1 MSGQVTTTVTPM
13 RGVLSLSLGTA
24 VTRGLALCTQLLLV
38 IWLAPA
44 EFGYWAAA
52 SSAMSLVT
60 GLVNFGEVNGYL
72 ANEGSMLQRARR
84 AIWRLNTLLVIV
96 GLGIA
101 GAYVYWGDT
110 RVAALALLIAVSI
123 PIQGDSDLMY
133 AAGVRSSQFS
143 LLIWAQSFGAVLK
156 LLVAVAIASWSES
169 ALALAVSALAYYV
182 AVDAA
187 ILSRLR
193 RHDPQP
199 ATPAFEPHRK
209 QRFSWAVNSLMM
221 TIPLQSAYLV
231 AQFLAT
237 PEVLGVLYLAFQIT
251 LGISGVI
258 SQPLARVALSAFAS
272 LQGGRRARTAMSFM
286 HVFASGMLTIVACG
300 ILVMPWAEP
309 YISPEWTVAVPAT
322 LTLLVSLT
330 PRIVSPVIDGF
341 QQSSG
346 RWWQAT
352 TFNAVDAIGTGL
364 AACTAVFGDVV
375 LLAISISVWKV
386 LFGVGRFLVVMRE
399 VKFASR
405 ALFAGLLILTSTLGF
420 ICVNSEHIT
429 RVLLCFL
436 LIFMGAGWLILTLS
450 KTSTPVAAQNE
461 KAN

>member
-1 MSGQVTTTVTPM
+1 M
-13 RGVLSLSLGTA
+13 RGVLSLSAGTV

-44 EFGYWAAA
+44 QFGYWAAA

-72 ANEGSMLQRARR
+72 AHPGSMLRRTRR
-84 AIWRLNTLLVIV
+84 AIWRLNSLLVIV

-101 GAYVYWGDT
+101 GAYLYAGDA
-110 RVAALALLIAVSI
+110 RIAALALLIAVSI

-133 AAGVRSSQFS
+133 AAGIRSRQYS
-143 LLIWAQSFGAVLK
+143 LLIFAQSLSAVLK
-156 LLVAVAIASWSES
+156 LIVAVAIAFWSES

-182 AVDAA
+182 ALDAA
-187 ILSRLR
+187 VLSRLR
-193 RHDPQP
+193 RQDPP
-199 ATPAFEPHRK
+199 LSTPTFEPHRR
-209 QRFSWAVNSLMM
+209 QRVSWAVNSFMM

-231 AQFLAT
+231 AQFLAA

-272 LQGGRRARTAMSFM
+272 LRGPQRAETAMSFM
-286 HVFASGMLTIVACG
+286 HVFSGGMLVVVAGG
-300 ILVMPWAEP
+300 ILVLPWAGSW
-309 YISPEWTVAVPAT
+309 ISPEWAAAIPAT

-330 PRIVSPVIDGF
+330 PRIISPVIDGF

-352 TFNAVDAIGTGL
+352 SFNAVDAIGTGI
-364 AACTAVFGDVV
+364 AACAAVFGDVV
-375 LLAISISVWKV
+375 LLAMCISVWKV
-386 LFGVGRFLVVMRE
+386 LFGVGRFFIVMRE
-399 VKFASR
+399 VELASR
-405 ALFAGLLILTSTLGF
+405 AFFAGLLILVSTVGF
-420 ICVNSEHIT
+420 VSVVSPDT
-429 RVLLCFL
+429 ARTTLCGL
-436 LIFMGAGWLILTLS
+436 LIVLGVVWLLLALR
-450 KTSTPVAAQNE
+450 KTPRR
-461 KAN
+461 

>member
-1 MSGQVTTTVTPM
+1 MTSTATPM
-13 RGVLSLSLGTA
+13 RGVLSLSLGTV

-44 EFGYWAAA
+44 QFGYWAAA
-52 SSAMSLVT
+52 SSAMSLIT

-72 ANEGSMLQRARR
+72 ANEGSVLRR
-84 AIWRLNTLLVIV
+84 TRHAIWRLNTLLVVV

-101 GAYVYWGDT
+101 GAYLYAGDA

-133 AAGVRSSQFS
+133 AAGVRSCQYS
-143 LLIWAQSFGAVLK
+143 LLIWAQSLSAVLK
-156 LLVAVAIASWSES
+156 LVVAVAIAFWSES
-169 ALALAVSALAYYV
+169 ALALALSALAYYV
-182 AVDAA
+182 ALDAA
-187 ILSRLR
+187 VLSRLR
-193 RHDPQP
+193 RQDPPPSTQV
-199 ATPAFEPHRK
+199 FEPHRR

-231 AQFLAT
+231 TQFLAA

-272 LQGGRRARTAMSFM
+272 LQGIRRAETAMSFM
-286 HVFASGMLTIVACG
+286 HVFSSGMLIIVAG
-300 ILVMPWAEP
+300 GSLVLPWAEP
-309 YISPEWTVAVPAT
+309 WISQEWAVAIPAT

-352 TFNAVDAIGTGL
+352 SFNAVDAVGTGV

-375 LLAISISVWKV
+375 LLAMSISVWKV
-386 LFGVGRFLVVMRE
+386 LFGVSRFLIVMRE
-399 VKFASR
+399 VELAPR
-405 ALFAGLLILTSTLGF
+405 ALFAGLLLLTSTLGF
-420 ICVNSEHIT
+420 VSVISADTT
-429 RVLLCFL
+429 RTVLCGL
-436 LIFMGAGWLILTLS
+436 LIVLGAAWLLLALRRT
-450 KTSTPVAAQNE
+450 TTPVVVQKE
-461 KAN
+461 KVD